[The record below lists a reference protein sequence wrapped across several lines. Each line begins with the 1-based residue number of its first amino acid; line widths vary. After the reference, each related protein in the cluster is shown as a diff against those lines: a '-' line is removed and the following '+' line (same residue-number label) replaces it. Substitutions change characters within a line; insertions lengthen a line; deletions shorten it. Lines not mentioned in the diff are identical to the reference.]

1 MRRAHGVG
9 FSLSC
14 STEGQGCRE
23 SQVLGYRSAPRPLFN
38 GRHTFFTGAL
48 DQSWWP
54 DGQFTAPTDDA
65 LEWDLL
71 EVKRMGFNMLR
82 LHQKVNPDDTLVGS
96 IVGSTL
102 NAAAGL
108 GR

>member
-1 MRRAHGVG
+1 MSHG
-9 FSLSC
+9 LW
-14 STEGQGCRE
+14 
-23 SQVLGYRSAPRPLFN
+23 PLFN

-54 DGQFTAPTDDA
+54 DGQYTAPTDDA
-65 LEWDLL
+65 LEGDLL

-82 LHQKVNPDDTLVGS
+82 LHQKVNPDGTLVGS